1 MGAPDEGGGRG
12 AQVWPE
18 LAGERPCDVELVAT
32 QFIEIRSPQW
42 PFIIIY
48 LGDRLAFP
56 SCHPTMSLRSATFG
70 ASCLPSPRLTPLLGS
85 VSCVSNL
92 WQTLHG
98 YRAFTQSSQQR
109 AS

>member
-12 AQVWPE
+12 AQDWPE

-32 QFIEIRSPQW
+32 QFIEIRLGSLHH
-42 PFIIIY
+42 
-48 LGDRLAFP
+48 LGDERPLLAS

-98 YRAFTQSSQQR
+98 
-109 AS
+109 